1 MSAEIC
7 WFSINCWPRYW
18 SSVNGGVNQV
28 SIKCWSEGYRS
39 TLHLRCFSTHD
50 PRYLACNSKQAV
62 ISFFFQVISGG
73 ISKAAWVSKVSWWA
87 AWHGSGDSCQ
97 FKSDLKSG
105 ESCQCWG
112 NWYKKWDL
120 SFSPARFP
128 SPTPASTLNGS
139 LCSPTHSSLYSQM
152 ALLMQQVSS
161 QATSYFKTP
170 FSPLQIVTPPPPSS
184 PLFYC
189 SV

>member
-62 ISFFFQVISGG
+62 ISGG
-73 ISKAAWVSKVSWWA
+73 ISKAASEQSELVSSLAWVRGLIMPIQVRSQVRGIMPVLRQLVQEMRPVILTCSLPFTN
-87 AWHGSGDSCQ
+87 SCQ
-97 FKSDLKSG
+97 YPQWL
-105 ESCQCWG
+105 
-112 NWYKKWDL
+112 
-120 SFSPARFP
+120 
-128 SPTPASTLNGS
+128 TLFAN
-139 LCSPTHSSLYSQM
+139 SQLT
-152 ALLMQQVSS
+152 LLTDGFAH
-161 QATSYFKTP
+161 ATSLRTGY
-170 FSPLQIVTPPPPSS
+170 
-184 PLFYC
+184 
-189 SV
+189 